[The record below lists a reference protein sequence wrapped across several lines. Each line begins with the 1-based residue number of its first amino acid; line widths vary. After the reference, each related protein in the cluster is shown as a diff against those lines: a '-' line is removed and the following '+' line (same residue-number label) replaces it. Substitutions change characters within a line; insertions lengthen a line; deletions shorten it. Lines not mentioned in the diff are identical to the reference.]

1 MATQHDLHMVPGLLD
16 RYRCAVIVGH
26 DEYWSWEMRD
36 AVDRFVDNGGHLVRL
51 GGNFLL
57 QVRLEDDGRRQVCYQ
72 GRDGDPAIGTD
83 RAHLTTTYWDD
94 RVVGRPSVKTM
105 GLSGLRG
112 IYANVGMCTPRGSR
126 GFTVYRPEHWAFDG
140 TDLQYGDILGNESR
154 IFGYEVDGLDYTFR
168 HGLPYPSGED
178 PVPEGLEILA
188 MGIATQYEE
197 TRGFDPAEVFLADDG
212 PPSSA
217 QVFYGSDSPEN
228 RARVRHGSGM
238 IAAFHKGRGH
248 VFNAATCEWVHG
260 LMCRDQTVE
269 LVTRNVLERAC
280 GRAAIEK

>member
-1 MATQHDLHMVPGLLD
+1 MVPGLLD

-36 AVDRFVDNGGHLVRL
+36 AVDRFVENGGHLVRL

-57 QVRLEDDGRRQVCYQ
+57 QVRLEDNGRRQVCYQ
-72 GRDGDPAIGTD
+72 GRDGDPVSGTE
-83 RAHLTTTYWDD
+83 RAHLTTTYWDEP
-94 RVVGRPSVKTM
+94 VVGRPSVATM

-126 GFTVYRPEHWAFDG
+126 GFTVYRPEHWAFTG

-178 PVPEGLEILA
+178 PAPEGLEILA
-188 MGIATQYEE
+188 MGLATQYEE
-197 TRGFDPAEVFLADDG
+197 TRGFDPADVFLAEEG
-212 PPSSA
+212 PLTSA
-217 QVFYGSDSPEN
+217 RIFYGSDTPEN

-238 IAAFHKGRGH
+238 IAAFNKGRGH

-260 LMCRDQTVE
+260 LMCRDRAVE
-269 LVTRNVLERAC
+269 TVTRNVLEHAC
-280 GRAAIEK
+280 GRSPDEPGMR